1 MESFSIFVI
10 TLFIIDDLLSCC
22 KKIFSEEI
30 VFERKFIRVCHY
42 FIKILRK
49 ITVM

>member
-30 VFERKFIRVCHY
+30 VFKRKFIRVCV
-42 FIKILRK
+42 IILLK
-49 ITVM
+49 SFVK